1 VDPPLKPNGSLS
13 IGYGSGGS
21 PPFTYYIE
29 EGQSVDVG
37 FLKLFLTTEY
47 VDFSDVPQ
55 LSPFERGR
63 GITQRPRNSQPL
75 WDTILLPVV
84 QRKG

>member
-1 VDPPLKPNGSLS
+1 VDPPLKPKASLS

-21 PPFTYYIE
+21 PPFTYFID

-63 GITQRPRNSQPL
+63 KIVLRQRKIQPL
-75 WDTILLPVV
+75 WDTILVPVV